1 MIERSSD
8 KIDPVEITVLS
19 GFLGSGKTTLIR
31 TLLERPDLQK
41 TAVIINEFGDL
52 GVDGEIVKQ
61 CSDETC
67 PEENILELANGCICC
82 TVADDFI
89 PTMKSLLGG
98 QYLPEHILIE
108 TSGLALP
115 KPLLKAFEW
124 PEIRSRL
131 TVDSVLAVVDAEA
144 VVNGIFAPQMSTE
157 LEEKQNQTYVEH
169 ETPLSEVFEDQ
180 INCSDVVLLTKPDLV
195 KNISDARN
203 IIIKEM
209 ERNVP
214 ILEVQ
219 NGDIGADVILGV
231 NAAAETDLDNRRSH
245 HDGFDDHEHDD
256 FDTFSIT
263 VPKILDVEKFKI
275 VLEKLIRENDILR
288 IKGFLR
294 VESKPL
300 NLLVQSVGK
309 RLSVNF
315 TDTKIPVEN
324 TGNLVF
330 IGEKGR
336 IDKDVIS
343 AYLHS
348 SLN

>member
-1 MIERSSD
+1 MSSLE
-8 KIDPVEITVLS
+8 KIPVTILT
-19 GFLGSGKTTLIR
+19 GFLGAGKTTLIR
-31 TLLERPDLQK
+31 NLILKNKSKKL
-41 TAVIINEFGDL
+41 AVIINEFGDL

-89 PTMKSLLGG
+89 PTMKSLLEG
-98 QYLPEHILIE
+98 QYIPEHILIE

-144 VVNGIFAPQMSTE
+144 VVNGIFAPQMSNE

-195 KNISDARN
+195 ENISDARN

-231 NAAAETDLDNRRSH
+231 NAAAETDLENRRSH

-256 FDTFSIT
+256 FDTFSIS
-263 VPKILDVEKFKI
+263 VPKILDLEKFKI
-275 VLEKLIRENDILR
+275 VLETLIRKNDILR

-300 NLLVQSVGK
+300 NLLVQGVGK

-315 TDTKIPVEN
+315 TDTKIPLEN

-336 IDKDVIS
+336 IDQDVIS

>member
-1 MIERSSD
+1 MSSLE
-8 KIDPVEITVLS
+8 KIPVTILT
-19 GFLGSGKTTLIR
+19 GFLGAGKTTLIR
-31 TLLERPDLQK
+31 NLILKNKSKKL
-41 TAVIINEFGDL
+41 AVIINEFGDL

-89 PTMKSLLGG
+89 PTMKSLLEG
-98 QYLPEHILIE
+98 QYIPEHILIE

-144 VVNGIFAPQMSTE
+144 VVNGIFAPQMSNE

-195 KNISDARN
+195 ENISDARN

-256 FDTFSIT
+256 FDTFSIS
-263 VPKILDVEKFKI
+263 VPKILDIEKFKI
-275 VLEKLIRENDILR
+275 VLETLIRKNDILR
-288 IKGFLR
+288 IKGYLR

-300 NLLVQSVGK
+300 NLLVQGVGK

-336 IDKDVIS
+336 IDQDVIS

>member
-1 MIERSSD
+1 MSSLE
-8 KIDPVEITVLS
+8 KIPVTILT
-19 GFLGSGKTTLIR
+19 GFLGAGKTTLIR
-31 TLLERPDLQK
+31 NLILKNKSKKL
-41 TAVIINEFGDL
+41 AVIINEFGDL

-89 PTMKSLLGG
+89 PTMKSLLEG
-98 QYLPEHILIE
+98 QYIPEHILIE

-144 VVNGIFAPQMSTE
+144 VVNGIFAPQMSNE

-195 KNISDARN
+195 ENISVARN
-203 IIIKEM
+203 IIIKEL

-256 FDTFSIT
+256 FDTFSIS
-263 VPKILDVEKFKI
+263 VPKILDIEKFKI
-275 VLEKLIRENDILR
+275 VLETLIRKNDILR

-300 NLLVQSVGK
+300 NLLVQGVGK

-336 IDKDVIS
+336 IDQDVIS
-343 AYLHS
+343 ASLHS

>member
-1 MIERSSD
+1 MSSLE
-8 KIDPVEITVLS
+8 KIPVTILT
-19 GFLGSGKTTLIR
+19 GFLGAGKTTLIR
-31 TLLERPDLQK
+31 NLILKNKSKKL
-41 TAVIINEFGDL
+41 AVIINEFGDL

>member
-1 MIERSSD
+1 MSSLE
-8 KIDPVEITVLS
+8 KIPVTILT
-19 GFLGSGKTTLIR
+19 GFLGAGKTTLIR
-31 TLLERPDLQK
+31 NLILKNKSKKL
-41 TAVIINEFGDL
+41 AVIINEFGDL

-89 PTMKSLLGG
+89 PTMKSLLEG
-98 QYLPEHILIE
+98 QYIPEHILIE

-144 VVNGIFAPQMSTE
+144 VVNGIFAPQMSNE
-157 LEEKQNQTYVEH
+157 LEEKQNQTYDEH

-256 FDTFSIT
+256 FDTFSIS
-263 VPKILDVEKFKI
+263 VPKILDIEKFKI
-275 VLEKLIRENDILR
+275 VLETLIRKNDILR

-300 NLLVQSVGK
+300 NLLVQGVGK
-309 RLSVNF
+309 RLSVNY

-336 IDKDVIS
+336 IDQDVIS

>member
-1 MIERSSD
+1 MSSLE
-8 KIDPVEITVLS
+8 KIPVTILT
-19 GFLGSGKTTLIR
+19 GFLGAGKTTLIR
-31 TLLERPDLQK
+31 NLILKNKSKKL
-41 TAVIINEFGDL
+41 AVIINEFGDL

-89 PTMKSLLGG
+89 PTMKSLLEG
-98 QYLPEHILIE
+98 QYIPEHILIE

-195 KNISDARN
+195 ENISDARN

-300 NLLVQSVGK
+300 NLLVQGVGK

-336 IDKDVIS
+336 IDQDVIS

>member
-1 MIERSSD
+1 MSSLE
-8 KIDPVEITVLS
+8 KIPVTILT
-19 GFLGSGKTTLIR
+19 GFLGAGKTTLIR
-31 TLLERPDLQK
+31 NLILKNKSKKL
-41 TAVIINEFGDL
+41 AVIINEFGDL

-195 KNISDARN
+195 ENISDARN

-231 NAAAETDLDNRRSH
+231 NAAAENDLDNRRSH

-300 NLLVQSVGK
+300 NLLVQGVGK

-336 IDKDVIS
+336 IDQDVIS

>member
-1 MIERSSD
+1 MSSLE
-8 KIDPVEITVLS
+8 KIPVTILT
-19 GFLGSGKTTLIR
+19 GFLGAGKTTLIR
-31 TLLERPDLQK
+31 NLILKNKSKKL
-41 TAVIINEFGDL
+41 AVIINEFGDL

-89 PTMKSLLGG
+89 PTMKSLLEG
-98 QYLPEHILIE
+98 QYIPEHILIE

-275 VLEKLIRENDILR
+275 VLETLIRENDILR

-300 NLLVQSVGK
+300 NLLVQGVGK

-336 IDKDVIS
+336 INQDVIS

>member
-1 MIERSSD
+1 MSSLE
-8 KIDPVEITVLS
+8 KVPVTILT
-19 GFLGSGKTTLIR
+19 GFLGAGKTTLIR
-31 TLLERPDLQK
+31 NLILKNKSKKL
-41 TAVIINEFGDL
+41 AVIINEFGDL

-89 PTMKSLLGG
+89 PTMKSLLEG
-98 QYLPEHILIE
+98 QYIPEHILIE

-144 VVNGIFAPQMSTE
+144 VVNGIFAPQMSNE

-195 KNISDARN
+195 ENISDARN

-256 FDTFSIT
+256 FDTFSIS
-263 VPKILDVEKFKI
+263 VPKILDIEKFKI
-275 VLEKLIRENDILR
+275 VLETLIRENDILR

-300 NLLVQSVGK
+300 NLLVQGVGK

-336 IDKDVIS
+336 IDQDVIS

>member
-1 MIERSSD
+1 MSSLE
-8 KIDPVEITVLS
+8 KIPVTILT
-19 GFLGSGKTTLIR
+19 GFLGAGKTTLIR
-31 TLLERPDLQK
+31 NLILKNKSKKL
-41 TAVIINEFGDL
+41 AVIINEFGDL

-89 PTMKSLLGG
+89 PTMKSLLEG
-98 QYLPEHILIE
+98 QYIPEHILIE

-195 KNISDARN
+195 ENISDARN

-256 FDTFSIT
+256 FDTFSIS
-263 VPKILDVEKFKI
+263 VPKILDLEKFKI
-275 VLEKLIRENDILR
+275 VLETLIRENDILR

-300 NLLVQSVGK
+300 NLLVQGVGK

-315 TDTKIPVEN
+315 TDTKIPVET
-324 TGNLVF
+324 TGNLVL

-336 IDKDVIS
+336 IDQDVIS

>member
-1 MIERSSD
+1 MSSLE
-8 KIDPVEITVLS
+8 KIPVTILT
-19 GFLGSGKTTLIR
+19 GFLGAGKTTLIR
-31 TLLERPDLQK
+31 NLILKNKSKKL
-41 TAVIINEFGDL
+41 AVIINEFGDL

-89 PTMKSLLGG
+89 PTMKSLLEG
-98 QYLPEHILIE
+98 QYIPEHILIE

-144 VVNGIFAPQMSTE
+144 VVNGIFAPQMSNE

-195 KNISDARN
+195 ENISDARN

-209 ERNVP
+209 ERSVP

-231 NAAAETDLDNRRSH
+231 NTAAETDLDNRRSH

-275 VLEKLIRENDILR
+275 VLETLIRENDILR

-300 NLLVQSVGK
+300 NLLVQGVGK

-336 IDKDVIS
+336 IDQDVIS

>member
-1 MIERSSD
+1 MSSLE
-8 KIDPVEITVLS
+8 KIPVTILT
-19 GFLGSGKTTLIR
+19 GFLGAGKTTLIR
-31 TLLERPDLQK
+31 NLILKNKSKKL
-41 TAVIINEFGDL
+41 AVIINEFGDL

-89 PTMKSLLGG
+89 PTMKSLLEG

-144 VVNGIFAPQMSTE
+144 VVNGIFAPQMSNE

-195 KNISDARN
+195 ENISDARN

-209 ERNVP
+209 ERSVP

-219 NGDIGADVILGV
+219 NGDVGADVILGV

-256 FDTFSIT
+256 FDTFSIS
-263 VPKILDVEKFKI
+263 VPKILDIEKFKI
-275 VLEKLIRENDILR
+275 VLETLIRKNDILR

-300 NLLVQSVGK
+300 NLLVQGVGK

-336 IDKDVIS
+336 IDQDVIS

>member
-1 MIERSSD
+1 MSSLE
-8 KIDPVEITVLS
+8 KIPVTILT
-19 GFLGSGKTTLIR
+19 GFLGAGKTTLIR
-31 TLLERPDLQK
+31 NLILKNKSKKL
-41 TAVIINEFGDL
+41 AVIINEFGDL

-89 PTMKSLLGG
+89 PTMKSLLEG
-98 QYLPEHILIE
+98 QYIPEHILIE

-144 VVNGIFAPQMSTE
+144 VVNGIFAPQMSNE

-195 KNISDARN
+195 ENISDARN

-256 FDTFSIT
+256 FDTFSIS
-263 VPKILDVEKFKI
+263 VPKILDIEKFKI
-275 VLEKLIRENDILR
+275 VLETLIRENDILR

-336 IDKDVIS
+336 IDQDVIS

>member
-1 MIERSSD
+1 MSSLE
-8 KIDPVEITVLS
+8 KIPVTILT
-19 GFLGSGKTTLIR
+19 GFLGAGKTTLIR
-31 TLLERPDLQK
+31 NLILKNKSKKL
-41 TAVIINEFGDL
+41 AVIINEFGDL

-89 PTMKSLLGG
+89 PTMKSLLEG
-98 QYLPEHILIE
+98 QYIPEHILIE

-195 KNISDARN
+195 ENISDARN

-214 ILEVQ
+214 ILEVH
-219 NGDIGADVILGV
+219 NGEIGADVVLGV

-256 FDTFSIT
+256 FDTFSIS
-263 VPKILDVEKFKI
+263 VPKILDLEKFKI
-275 VLEKLIRENDILR
+275 VLETLIRENDILR

-300 NLLVQSVGK
+300 NLLVQGVGK

-324 TGNLVF
+324 TGNLVL

-336 IDKDVIS
+336 IDQDVIS

>member
-1 MIERSSD
+1 MSSLE
-8 KIDPVEITVLS
+8 KIPVTILT
-19 GFLGSGKTTLIR
+19 GFLGAGKTTLIR
-31 TLLERPDLQK
+31 NLILKNKSKKL
-41 TAVIINEFGDL
+41 AVIINEFGDL

-89 PTMKSLLGG
+89 PTMKSLLEG
-98 QYLPEHILIE
+98 QYIPEHILIE

-131 TVDSVLAVVDAEA
+131 TVDSVLAIVDAEA

-195 KNISDARN
+195 ENISDARN

-256 FDTFSIT
+256 FDTFSIS
-263 VPKILDVEKFKI
+263 VPKILDLEKFKI
-275 VLEKLIRENDILR
+275 VLETLIRENDILR

-300 NLLVQSVGK
+300 NLLVQGVGK

-336 IDKDVIS
+336 IDQDVIS

>member
-1 MIERSSD
+1 MSSLE
-8 KIDPVEITVLS
+8 KIPVTILT
-19 GFLGSGKTTLIR
+19 GFLGAGKTTLIR
-31 TLLERPDLQK
+31 NLILKNKSKKL
-41 TAVIINEFGDL
+41 AVIINGFGDL

-89 PTMKSLLGG
+89 PTMKSLLEG
-98 QYLPEHILIE
+98 QYIPEHILIE

-144 VVNGIFAPQMSTE
+144 VVNGIFAPQMSNE

-256 FDTFSIT
+256 FDTFSIS

-275 VLEKLIRENDILR
+275 VLETLIRENDILR

-300 NLLVQSVGK
+300 NLLVQGVGK

-336 IDKDVIS
+336 IDQDVIS

>member
-1 MIERSSD
+1 MSSLE
-8 KIDPVEITVLS
+8 KIPVTILT
-19 GFLGSGKTTLIR
+19 GFLGAGKTTLIR
-31 TLLERPDLQK
+31 NLILKNKSKKL
-41 TAVIINEFGDL
+41 AVIINEFGDL

-89 PTMKSLLGG
+89 PTMKSLLEG
-98 QYLPEHILIE
+98 QYIPEHILIE

-275 VLEKLIRENDILR
+275 VLETLIRENDILR

-336 IDKDVIS
+336 IDQDVIS

>member
-1 MIERSSD
+1 MSSLE
-8 KIDPVEITVLS
+8 KIPVTILT
-19 GFLGSGKTTLIR
+19 GFLGAGKTTLIR
-31 TLLERPDLQK
+31 NLILKNKSKKL
-41 TAVIINEFGDL
+41 AVIINEFGDL

-256 FDTFSIT
+256 FDTFSIS
-263 VPKILDVEKFKI
+263 VPKILDIEKFKI
-275 VLEKLIRENDILR
+275 VLETLIQENELLR

-300 NLLVQSVGK
+300 NLLVQGVGK

-336 IDKDVIS
+336 IDQDVIS
-343 AYLHS
+343 TYLHS

>member
-1 MIERSSD
+1 MSSLE
-8 KIDPVEITVLS
+8 KIPVTILT
-19 GFLGSGKTTLIR
+19 GFLGAGKTTLIR
-31 TLLERPDLQK
+31 NLILKNKSKKL
-41 TAVIINEFGDL
+41 AVIINEFGDL

-300 NLLVQSVGK
+300 NLLVQAVGK

-336 IDKDVIS
+336 IDQDVIS

>member
-1 MIERSSD
+1 MSSLE
-8 KIDPVEITVLS
+8 KIPVTILT
-19 GFLGSGKTTLIR
+19 GFLGAGKTTLIR
-31 TLLERPDLQK
+31 NLILKNKSKKL
-41 TAVIINEFGDL
+41 AVIINEFGDL

-89 PTMKSLLGG
+89 PTMKSLLEG

-144 VVNGIFAPQMSTE
+144 VVNGIFAPLMSTE

-195 KNISDARN
+195 ENISDARN

-256 FDTFSIT
+256 FDTFSIS

-275 VLEKLIRENDILR
+275 VLETLIRKNDILR

-300 NLLVQSVGK
+300 NLLVQGVGK

-336 IDKDVIS
+336 IDQDVIS

>member
-1 MIERSSD
+1 MSSLE
-8 KIDPVEITVLS
+8 KIPVTILT
-19 GFLGSGKTTLIR
+19 GFLGAGKTTLIR
-31 TLLERPDLQK
+31 NLILKNKSKKL
-41 TAVIINEFGDL
+41 AVIINEFGDL

-89 PTMKSLLGG
+89 PTMKSLLEG

-131 TVDSVLAVVDAEA
+131 TDDSVLAVVDAEA

-195 KNISDARN
+195 ENISDARN

-256 FDTFSIT
+256 FDTFSIS
-263 VPKILDVEKFKI
+263 VPKILDLEKFKI
-275 VLEKLIRENDILR
+275 VLETLIWENDILR

-300 NLLVQSVGK
+300 NLLVQGVGK

-315 TDTKIPVEN
+315 TDTKIPLEN
-324 TGNLVF
+324 TENLVF

-336 IDKDVIS
+336 IDQDVIS

>member
-1 MIERSSD
+1 MSSLE
-8 KIDPVEITVLS
+8 KIPVTILT
-19 GFLGSGKTTLIR
+19 GFLGAGKTTLIR
-31 TLLERPDLQK
+31 NLILKNKSKKL
-41 TAVIINEFGDL
+41 AVIINEFGDL

-300 NLLVQSVGK
+300 NLLVQGVGK

-336 IDKDVIS
+336 IDQEVIS

>member
-1 MIERSSD
+1 MSSLE
-8 KIDPVEITVLS
+8 KIPVTILT
-19 GFLGSGKTTLIR
+19 GFLGAGKTTLIR
-31 TLLERPDLQK
+31 NLILKNKSKKL
-41 TAVIINEFGDL
+41 AVIINEFGDL

-89 PTMKSLLGG
+89 PTMKSLLEG

-144 VVNGIFAPQMSTE
+144 VVNGIFAPQMSNE

-275 VLEKLIRENDILR
+275 VLETLIRENDILR

-300 NLLVQSVGK
+300 NLLVQGVGK

-336 IDKDVIS
+336 IDQDVIS

>member
-1 MIERSSD
+1 MSSLE
-8 KIDPVEITVLS
+8 KIPVTILT
-19 GFLGSGKTTLIR
+19 GFLGAGKTTLIR
-31 TLLERPDLQK
+31 NLILKNKSKKL
-41 TAVIINEFGDL
+41 AVIINEFGDL

-89 PTMKSLLGG
+89 PTMKSLLEG
-98 QYLPEHILIE
+98 QYIPEHILIE

-144 VVNGIFAPQMSTE
+144 VVNGIFAPQMSNE

-195 KNISDARN
+195 ENISDARN

-256 FDTFSIT
+256 FDTFSIS
-263 VPKILDVEKFKI
+263 VPKILDIEKFKI
-275 VLEKLIRENDILR
+275 VLETLIRENDILR

-300 NLLVQSVGK
+300 NLLVQGVGK

-330 IGEKGR
+330 IGEKGK
-336 IDKDVIS
+336 INQDVIS

>member
-1 MIERSSD
+1 MSSLE
-8 KIDPVEITVLS
+8 KIPVTILT
-19 GFLGSGKTTLIR
+19 GFLGAGKTTLIR
-31 TLLERPDLQK
+31 NLILKNKSKKL
-41 TAVIINEFGDL
+41 AVIINEFGDL

-89 PTMKSLLGG
+89 PTMKSLLKG

-275 VLEKLIRENDILR
+275 VLETLIRENDILR

-300 NLLVQSVGK
+300 NLLVQGVGK

-336 IDKDVIS
+336 IDQDVIS

>member
-1 MIERSSD
+1 MSSLE
-8 KIDPVEITVLS
+8 KIPVTILT
-19 GFLGSGKTTLIR
+19 GFLGAGKTTLIR
-31 TLLERPDLQK
+31 NLILKNKSKKL
-41 TAVIINEFGDL
+41 AVIINEFGDL

-89 PTMKSLLGG
+89 PTMKSLLEG

-144 VVNGIFAPQMSTE
+144 VVKGIFAPQMSTE
-157 LEEKQNQTYVEH
+157 LEEKQTQTYVEH

-256 FDTFSIT
+256 FDTFSIS
-263 VPKILDVEKFKI
+263 VPKILDIEKFKI
-275 VLEKLIRENDILR
+275 VLETLIRKNDILR

-300 NLLVQSVGK
+300 NLLVQGVGK

-336 IDKDVIS
+336 IDQDVIS

>member
-1 MIERSSD
+1 MSSLE
-8 KIDPVEITVLS
+8 KIPVTILT
-19 GFLGSGKTTLIR
+19 GFLGAGKTTLIR
-31 TLLERPDLQK
+31 NLILKNKSKKL
-41 TAVIINEFGDL
+41 AVIINEFGDL

-89 PTMKSLLGG
+89 PTMKSLLEG
-98 QYLPEHILIE
+98 QYIPEHILIE

-195 KNISDARN
+195 ENISDARN

-256 FDTFSIT
+256 FDTFSIS

-275 VLEKLIRENDILR
+275 VLETLIRENDILR

-300 NLLVQSVGK
+300 NLLVQGVGK

-324 TGNLVF
+324 TENLVF

-336 IDKDVIS
+336 IDQDVIS

>member
-1 MIERSSD
+1 MSSLE
-8 KIDPVEITVLS
+8 KIPVTILT
-19 GFLGSGKTTLIR
+19 GFLGAGKTTLIR
-31 TLLERPDLQK
+31 NLILKNKSKRL
-41 TAVIINEFGDL
+41 AVIINEFGDL

-89 PTMKSLLGG
+89 PTMKSLLEG
-98 QYLPEHILIE
+98 QYIPEHILIE

-144 VVNGIFAPQMSTE
+144 VVNGIFAPQMSNE

-195 KNISDARN
+195 ENISDARN

-209 ERNVP
+209 ERSVP

-219 NGDIGADVILGV
+219 NGDVGADVILGV

-256 FDTFSIT
+256 FDTFSIS
-263 VPKILDVEKFKI
+263 VPKILDIEKFKI
-275 VLEKLIRENDILR
+275 VLETLIRENDILR

-300 NLLVQSVGK
+300 NLLVQGVGK

-336 IDKDVIS
+336 IDQDVIS

>member
-1 MIERSSD
+1 MSSLE
-8 KIDPVEITVLS
+8 KIPVTILT
-19 GFLGSGKTTLIR
+19 GFLGAGKTTLIR
-31 TLLERPDLQK
+31 NLILKNKSKKL
-41 TAVIINEFGDL
+41 AVIINEFGDL
-52 GVDGEIVKQ
+52 GVEGEIVKQ

-89 PTMKSLLGG
+89 PTMKSLLEG
-98 QYLPEHILIE
+98 QYIPEHILIE

-144 VVNGIFAPQMSTE
+144 VVNGIFAPQMSNE

-195 KNISDARN
+195 ENISDARN

-256 FDTFSIT
+256 FDTFSIS
-263 VPKILDVEKFKI
+263 VPKILDIEKFKI
-275 VLEKLIRENDILR
+275 VLETLIRKNDILR

-300 NLLVQSVGK
+300 NLLVQGVGK

-336 IDKDVIS
+336 IDQDVIS

>member
-1 MIERSSD
+1 MSSLE
-8 KIDPVEITVLS
+8 KIPVTILT
-19 GFLGSGKTTLIR
+19 GFLGAGKTTLIR
-31 TLLERPDLQK
+31 NLILKNKSKKL
-41 TAVIINEFGDL
+41 AVIINEFGDL

-89 PTMKSLLGG
+89 PTMKSLLEG

-203 IIIKEM
+203 ILIKEM

-275 VLEKLIRENDILR
+275 VLETLIRENDILR

-300 NLLVQSVGK
+300 NLLVQGVGK

-336 IDKDVIS
+336 IDQDVIS

>member
-1 MIERSSD
+1 MSSLE
-8 KIDPVEITVLS
+8 KIPVTILT
-19 GFLGSGKTTLIR
+19 GFLGAGKTTLIR
-31 TLLERPDLQK
+31 NLILKNKSKKL
-41 TAVIINEFGDL
+41 AVIINEFGDL

-89 PTMKSLLGG
+89 PTMKSLLEG
-98 QYLPEHILIE
+98 QYIPEHILIE

-195 KNISDARN
+195 ENISDARN

-256 FDTFSIT
+256 FDTFSIS
-263 VPKILDVEKFKI
+263 VPKILDIEKFKI
-275 VLEKLIRENDILR
+275 VLETLIRKNDILR

-300 NLLVQSVGK
+300 NLLVQGVGK

-315 TDTKIPVEN
+315 TDTKIPVKN

-336 IDKDVIS
+336 IDQDVIS

>member
-1 MIERSSD
+1 MSSLE
-8 KIDPVEITVLS
+8 KIPVTILT
-19 GFLGSGKTTLIR
+19 GFLGAGKTTLIR
-31 TLLERPDLQK
+31 NLILKNKSKKL
-41 TAVIINEFGDL
+41 AVIINEFGDL

-89 PTMKSLLGG
+89 PTMKSLLEG

-336 IDKDVIS
+336 IDQDVIS

>member
-1 MIERSSD
+1 MSSLE
-8 KIDPVEITVLS
+8 KIPVTILT
-19 GFLGSGKTTLIR
+19 GFLGAGKTTLIR
-31 TLLERPDLQK
+31 NLILKNKSKKL
-41 TAVIINEFGDL
+41 AVIINEFGDL

-144 VVNGIFAPQMSTE
+144 VVNGIFAPQMSNE

-180 INCSDVVLLTKPDLV
+180 INCSDVVLLTKPDLLE
-195 KNISDARN
+195 NISDARN

-256 FDTFSIT
+256 FDTFSIS
-263 VPKILDVEKFKI
+263 VPKILDIEKFKI
-275 VLEKLIRENDILR
+275 VLETLIRKNDILR

-300 NLLVQSVGK
+300 NLLVQGVGK

-336 IDKDVIS
+336 IDQDVIS

>member
-1 MIERSSD
+1 MSSLE
-8 KIDPVEITVLS
+8 KIPVTILT
-19 GFLGSGKTTLIR
+19 GFLGAGKTTLIR
-31 TLLERPDLQK
+31 NLILKNKSKKL
-41 TAVIINEFGDL
+41 AVIINEFGDL

-89 PTMKSLLGG
+89 PTMKSLLEG

-144 VVNGIFAPQMSTE
+144 VVKGIFAPQMSTE

-195 KNISDARN
+195 ENISDARN

-275 VLEKLIRENDILR
+275 VLETLIRENDILR

-300 NLLVQSVGK
+300 NLLVQGVGK

-336 IDKDVIS
+336 IDQDVIS

>member
-1 MIERSSD
+1 MSSLE
-8 KIDPVEITVLS
+8 KIPVTILT
-19 GFLGSGKTTLIR
+19 GFLGAGKTTLIR
-31 TLLERPDLQK
+31 NLILKNKSKKL
-41 TAVIINEFGDL
+41 AVIINEFGDL

-89 PTMKSLLGG
+89 PTMKSLLEG
-98 QYLPEHILIE
+98 QYIPEHILIE

-144 VVNGIFAPQMSTE
+144 VVNGIFAPQMSNE

-195 KNISDARN
+195 ENISDARN

-275 VLEKLIRENDILR
+275 VLETLIRKNDILR

-300 NLLVQSVGK
+300 NLLVQGVGK

-336 IDKDVIS
+336 IDQDVIS

>member
-1 MIERSSD
+1 MSSLE
-8 KIDPVEITVLS
+8 KIPVTILT
-19 GFLGSGKTTLIR
+19 GFLGAGKTTLIR
-31 TLLERPDLQK
+31 NLILKNKSKKL
-41 TAVIINEFGDL
+41 AVIINEFGDL

-89 PTMKSLLGG
+89 PTMKSLLEG
-98 QYLPEHILIE
+98 QYIPEHILIE

-131 TVDSVLAVVDAEA
+131 TVDSVLALVDAEA

-195 KNISDARN
+195 ENISDARN

-214 ILEVQ
+214 ILEVK
-219 NGDIGADVILGV
+219 NGHIGADVILGV

-256 FDTFSIT
+256 FDTFSIS
-263 VPKILDVEKFKI
+263 VPKILDLEKFKI
-275 VLEKLIRENDILR
+275 VLETLIRENDILR

-300 NLLVQSVGK
+300 NLLVQGVGK

-336 IDKDVIS
+336 IDQDVIS

>member
-1 MIERSSD
+1 MSSLE
-8 KIDPVEITVLS
+8 KIPVTILT
-19 GFLGSGKTTLIR
+19 GFLGAGKTTLIR
-31 TLLERPDLQK
+31 NLILKNKSKKL
-41 TAVIINEFGDL
+41 AVIINEFGDL

-89 PTMKSLLGG
+89 PTMKSLLEG
-98 QYLPEHILIE
+98 QYIPEHILIE

-144 VVNGIFAPQMSTE
+144 VVNGIFAPQMSNE

-256 FDTFSIT
+256 FDTFSIS
-263 VPKILDVEKFKI
+263 VPKILDIEKFKI
-275 VLEKLIRENDILR
+275 VLETLIRKNDILR

-300 NLLVQSVGK
+300 NLLVQGVGR

-315 TDTKIPVEN
+315 TDTKIPVDK

-336 IDKDVIS
+336 IDQDVIS

>member
-1 MIERSSD
+1 MSSLE
-8 KIDPVEITVLS
+8 KIPVTILT
-19 GFLGSGKTTLIR
+19 GFLGAGKTTLIR
-31 TLLERPDLQK
+31 NLILKNKSKKL
-41 TAVIINEFGDL
+41 AVIINEFGDL

-61 CSDETC
+61 CSKETC

-89 PTMKSLLGG
+89 PTMKSLLEG

-180 INCSDVVLLTKPDLV
+180 INCSDVVILTKPDLV

-263 VPKILDVEKFKI
+263 VPKILDVESFKL
-275 VLEKLIRENDILR
+275 VLETLIRENDILR

-300 NLLVQSVGK
+300 NLLVQGVGK

-315 TDTKIPVEN
+315 TDTKIPIEN

-336 IDKDVIS
+336 IDQDVIS